1 MRIEKL
7 YAVYDVQ
14 MQMWTS
20 PVVFRN
26 DTEAKRCFN
35 AMKERNDFNDCE
47 VEFYCLGEY
56 VIDSTSSANPIC
68 NNVTLKRLYIEPT
81 IDDGEDDDESSN
93 E

>member
-1 MRIEKL
+1 MRIEKI
-7 YAVYDVQ
+7 YAVFDVQ

-26 DTEAKRCFN
+26 DTEAKRCFG

-56 VIDSTSSANPIC
+56 VIDVNSNSNPVV
-68 NNVTLKRLYIEPT
+68 NNINVKRIYLDPT
-81 IDDGEDDDESSN
+81 IDDGEDDEKSSN